1 MDFTAYI
8 GIAFNYLDYLKLK
21 VAPDDNKP
29 YFDVFLNDLNYK
41 ELNQFKYNSEFLEF
55 TRMELSLKDGN
66 DNEDELNYDYL
77 YDKTILL
84 LNSFLKKKGDE
95 ELTEYV
101 HSLLKRDQDLSLF
114 KQMTAFYFAYQS
126 YNMLYW
132 CFSQIGILE
141 MDLDTA
147 FADKWSLDEGSNCN
161 TYVSCFLNEP
171 IFSLEGYDFASA
183 FISSFGDDISKK
195 MFDRVPII
203 LWNLLFPHKNFYMP
217 SGDDGYIYFDLEAGD
232 RFDRISNNE
241 LMGFI
246 VMIASGRKVSFD
258 YEGNN
263 YSFYNRTNKP
273 GSVFTLCKNGTK
285 IVSNKNLNKLFM
297 NPYID
302 GMYLYEIFDDITN
315 VVISE
320 RRKIKYEK

>member
-41 ELNQFKYNSEFLEF
+41 ELGQFKYNSEFLEF

-84 LNSFLKKKGDE
+84 LNSFLKKNGDE

-101 HSLLKRDQDLSLF
+101 HSLLKHDQDLSLF

-132 CFSQIGILE
+132 CFSQIGI
-141 MDLDTA
+141 
-147 FADKWSLDEGSNCN
+147 
-161 TYVSCFLNEP
+161 
-171 IFSLEGYDFASA
+171 
-183 FISSFGDDISKK
+183 FG
-195 MFDRVPII
+195 
-203 LWNLLFPHKNFYMP
+203 N
-217 SGDDGYIYFDLEAGD
+217 
-232 RFDRISNNE
+232 
-241 LMGFI
+241 GF
-246 VMIASGRKVSFD
+246 R
-258 YEGNN
+258 
-263 YSFYNRTNKP
+263 YSVCR
-273 GSVFTLCKNGTK
+273 
-285 IVSNKNLNKLFM
+285 
-297 NPYID
+297 
-302 GMYLYEIFDDITN
+302 
-315 VVISE
+315 
-320 RRKIKYEK
+320 

>member
-1 MDFTAYI
+1 
-8 GIAFNYLDYLKLK
+8 
-21 VAPDDNKP
+21 
-29 YFDVFLNDLNYK
+29 
-41 ELNQFKYNSEFLEF
+41 
-55 TRMELSLKDGN
+55 
-66 DNEDELNYDYL
+66 
-77 YDKTILL
+77 
-84 LNSFLKKKGDE
+84 
-95 ELTEYV
+95 
-101 HSLLKRDQDLSLF
+101 
-114 KQMTAFYFAYQS
+114 MTAFYFAYQS

-147 FADKWSLDEGSNCN
+147 FADKWSLDEGSNCD

-171 IFSLEGYDFASA
+171 IFSFEGYDFASA

-195 MFDRVPII
+195 MFNRVPII

-217 SGDDGYIYFDLEAGD
+217 SDDDGYIYFDLEAGD
-232 RFDRISNNE
+232 RFDRISNDE
-241 LMGFI
+241 LICFI
-246 VMIASGRKVSFD
+246 VMIASGREVSFD

-285 IVSNKNLNKLFM
+285 IVSDKNLNKLFM

-320 RRKIKYEK
+320 RRKIKNEK